1 MKILVTGATGNVGR
15 MVVDEL
21 VALGADDVR
30 ALTVNPRKAAL
41 PDGVEAVRG
50 FLGKVETLP
59 AALAGVDVMYL
70 APHLPTVAEVCRLA
84 ADAGVRKIVDLAG
97 AKGEHW
103 QRIEDGV
110 EASGVPFTHLE
121 PGEFMSNADLWAP
134 QIRAGDVVEDAYG
147 DAVNAPIAQEDIAAV
162 AARVLVEDGHD
173 GRAYE
178 LTGPQALTRRQKVEA
193 IGRALGRDL
202 TYVDL
207 PHEEALPVFERA
219 MGEYASWYLDGLAML
234 ARYPQAAVPTVAR
247 LTGRPAMTYEQ
258 WARRHEAIFRT
269 RFGGHSEV
277 R

>member
-1 MKILVTGATGNVGR
+1 

-21 VALGADDVR
+21 LALGADDVR
-30 ALTVNPRKAAL
+30 ALTVSPGKAAL
-41 PDGVEAVRG
+41 PDRVEIVRG

-59 AALAGVDVMYL
+59 AALDGVDVMYL
-70 APHLPTVAEVCRLA
+70 APHLATAGEVSRLA

-103 QRIEDGV
+103 QQIEDAV

-121 PGEFMSNADLWAP
+121 PGEFMSNADLWAS

-173 GRAYE
+173 GRSYE
-178 LTGPQALTRRQKVEA
+178 LTGPQALTRREKVEA

-207 PHEEALPVFERA
+207 PHDEALPVFERA
-219 MGEYASWYLDGLAML
+219 MGQHASWYLDGLAVL
-234 ARYPQAAVPTVAR
+234 ARYPQAAVPTVER
-247 LTGRPAMTYEQ
+247 LIGRPAMTYEQ
-258 WARRHEAIFRT
+258 WARAHAVTFGT